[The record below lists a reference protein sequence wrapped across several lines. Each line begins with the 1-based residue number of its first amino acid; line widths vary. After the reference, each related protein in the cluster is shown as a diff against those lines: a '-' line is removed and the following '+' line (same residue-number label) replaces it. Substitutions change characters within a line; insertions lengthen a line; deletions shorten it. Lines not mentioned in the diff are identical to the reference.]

1 MKNTNLSFVNFA
13 EICMDYKLT
22 DLAVENIKKINNE
35 ELFDY
40 KLAMLKYMDK
50 NTEALEAIISN
61 RNCDKKRECVEDILS
76 KNPELKYKVDEL
88 CVKYKVSSL

>member
-1 MKNTNLSFVNFA
+1 MKNTNLSYINFA

-40 KLAMLKYMDK
+40 KLSMLKYMDK
-50 NTEALEAIISN
+50 YSEALEAIISN
-61 RNCDKKRECVEDILS
+61 RSFDKKREYIDDIIN
-76 KNPELKYKVDEL
+76 KN
-88 CVKYKVSSL
+88 CAS